1 MGQYTDRLPHHA
13 REQAHREAHCIQRA
27 GCQGRSPGMHKFMQ
41 SSSRDINIDEKNPN
55 CYQVRRNRRR
65 LSSSLDPRESYLLVG
80 GLRGVC
86 GSLALHMAKTGG
98 ARHLA
103 VMCRSGYDDDR
114 SQEVIRNLEALDCSV
129 DTLIGDVAVLE
140 DVRRCFAE
148 MTVPVAGIIQG
159 AMVLRVRCCPS
170 LRHCA
175 FSPTLHEIVNEAV
188 KTDRI
193 LGPHIRLHDPRR
205 LP

>member
-1 MGQYTDRLPHHA
+1 
-13 REQAHREAHCIQRA
+13 
-27 GCQGRSPGMHKFMQ
+27 MHIFTQ
-41 SSSRDINIDEKNPN
+41 SSCRDININTDNLTRR
-55 CYQVRRNRRR
+55 QVRRSRRK
-65 LSSSLDPRESYLLVG
+65 LSGSLDPRESYLLVG

-114 SQEVIRNLEALDCSV
+114 SREVIRNLEGLGCSV
-129 DTLIGDVAVLE
+129 DAFTGDVAVLE

-159 AMVLRVRCCPS
+159 AMVLRVRHFSS
-170 LRHCA
+170 LRLCI
-175 FSPTLHEIVNEAV
+175 FPPVLH
-188 KTDRI
+188 
-193 LGPHIRLHDPRR
+193 GDP
-205 LP
+205 